1 MGEKRRVWFTT
12 IAVNLVLRLLKLVP
26 NKCRL
31 ILSTFLW
38 YCAMQWV
45 SWAKSPSPLL
55 PNMHWSVIGASNIL
69 SNIVQTSFWNIVAK
83 NWSVIGG
90 SNILYPPAK
99 FSLPNMWYNKNNPNA
114 HSSWIFRA
122 MQKKSSTTKGKTGST
137 KLDKLLE
144 ILCRFPPYWGC
155 ISILSWT
162 NMEIVN
168 GKFGIIRMLTWIW
181 CLVNSEYQDSRNQ
194 S

>member
-55 PNMHWSVIGASNIL
+55 PNMHWSVIGASNICQTLFKHLFETLLPKIGL
-69 SNIVQTSFWNIVAK
+69 SSVPQTSC
-83 NWSVIGG
+83 
-90 SNILYPPAK
+90 ILQQS
-99 FSLPNMWYNKNNPNA
+99 FLCL
-114 HSSWIFRA
+114 
-122 MQKKSSTTKGKTGST
+122 TCGST
-137 KLDKLLE
+137 KTTQTHILPEYSGQCRKSPLPQKGKPDPPNWINYWKFSADFPHIEAVFKSYHEQIWKL
-144 ILCRFPPYWGC
+144 
-155 ISILSWT
+155 
-162 NMEIVN
+162 
-168 GKFGIIRMLTWIW
+168 
-181 CLVNSEYQDSRNQ
+181 
-194 S
+194 